1 MTATERPDTGKR
13 RDRKGR
19 DTGKRPVSATERP
32 ETDNERPERATER
45 PDTAAGD
52 PLAPT
57 AEPKAFSWGPERRSS
72 PSSTGVLAAL
82 VVVLL
87 AAGVF
92 GAATVHP
99 KKSAAPPTATTQPVP
114 SKTTTPAPTTTVAT
128 PAGYT
133 RLTDAIDHLSL
144 AVPGGWQ
151 APGVTNN
158 SLASALQ
165 AMKAQNPTLAPL
177 LDNALGALTSIQVGV
192 FAVEVPSRTTL
203 YAYGMD
209 VPGVTSADQL
219 SATDVAKQVQAVGG
233 KNVQV
238 TVVHLP
244 IAGAG
249 QVAAGQVSAQLTV
262 NKVTIAEALDYFV
275 INARLISIVV
285 STRGTKP
292 PLTVLHQIEP
302 TLAHTA

>member
-1 MTATERPDTGKR
+1 MTATERPGT
-13 RDRKGR
+13 
-19 DTGKRPVSATERP
+19 ATERP
-32 ETDNERPERATER
+32 VRATER
-45 PDTAAGD
+45 PDTAAAG
-52 PLAPT
+52 PRAAT
-57 AEPKAFSWGPERRSS
+57 AEPKAFSWGPDRRPS
-72 PSSTGVLAAL
+72 PSSTGVLAVL

-87 AAGVF
+87 AAGIF

-99 KKSAAPPTATTQPVP
+99 KKNTAAPATATTPPVP
-114 SKTTTPAPTTTVAT
+114 AKTTVPAPTTTVAT

-133 RLTDAIDHLSL
+133 RLADATDHLSL
-144 AVPGGWQ
+144 AVPAGWQ
-151 APGVTNN
+151 APAVTNN

-165 AMKAQNPTLAPL
+165 AMKVQNPTLAPL

-203 YAYGMD
+203 YSYGMD

-249 QVAAGQVSAQLTV
+249 EVAAGQVSAQLTV
-262 NKVTIAEALDYFV
+262 NKATIAEALDYFV

-292 PLTVLHQIEP
+292 PLSVLHQIEP

>member
-1 MTATERPDTGKR
+1 VTTTERPDK
-13 RDRKGR
+13 
-19 DTGKRPVSATERP
+19 AT
-32 ETDNERPERATER
+32 
-45 PDTAAGD
+45 GD

-57 AEPKAFSWGPERRSS
+57 PDQKAFSWGPDRRPSRSS
-72 PSSTGVLAAL
+72 TVVLAVL

-87 AAGVF
+87 AGGIF

-99 KKSAAPPTATTQPVP
+99 KKTAAPAATT
-114 SKTTTPAPTTTVAT
+114 TTTKPVAAKSTVPATTTTVAT
-128 PAGYT
+128 PAGYS
-133 RLTDAIDHLSL
+133 RLVDATDHLSL
-144 AVPGGWQ
+144 AVPAGWQ
-151 APGVTNN
+151 APAVTNH

-177 LDNALGALTSIQVGV
+177 LDNALGALTSIQVGL
-192 FAVEVPSRTTL
+192 FAVDVPSRTTL

-209 VPGVTSADQL
+209 VPGVTSADQP

-244 IAGAG
+244 IAGVG
-249 QVAAGQVSAQLTV
+249 PVAAGQVSAQLTV
-262 NKVTIAEALDYFV
+262 NKVAIAEALDYFV